1 MSTALCVDQ
10 EVVRQLSSRSLD
22 MKIDCGCQ
30 LDRSTER
37 PRCPDGAPAAPRWPT
52 AKVPP
57 RGFAAD
63 NQSGPVNL
71 QDRLGR
77 TPHQC
82 RPARREHAGRPPPL
96 ALLLVRHHGV
106 ADADRTVLRA
116 AAGDLQPQHV
126 INLPFWSTLML
137 DLDAC

>member
-1 MSTALCVDQ
+1 VTITEQAL
-10 EVVRQLSSRSLD
+10 R
-22 MKIDCGCQ
+22 
-30 LDRSTER
+30 
-37 PRCPDGAPAAPRWPT
+37 
-52 AKVPP
+52 
-57 RGFAAD
+57 
-63 NQSGPVNL
+63 SGPL
-71 QDRLGR
+71 KHARSPR
-77 TPHQC
+77 PHAQPVSP
-82 RPARREHAGRPPPL
+82 RSARARRAATTP

>member
-1 MSTALCVDQ
+1 MTITEQALR
-10 EVVRQLSSRSLD
+10 VRRYRLNTPAQQPVPGPCGQFHHVQPTTGAGRSN
-22 MKIDCGCQ
+22 M
-30 LDRSTER
+30 
-37 PRCPDGAPAAPRWPT
+37 
-52 AKVPP
+52 
-57 RGFAAD
+57 
-63 NQSGPVNL
+63 

-77 TPHQC
+77 TPNQC

-137 DLDAC
+137 EFDAC

>member
-1 MSTALCVDQ
+1 MTIAEQALQ
-10 EVVRQLSSRSLD
+10 VRRYRLNTPLSSR
-22 MKIDCGCQ
+22 CQ
-30 LDRSTER
+30 
-37 PRCPDGAPAAPRWPT
+37 APAASSPH
-52 AKVPP
+52 
-57 RGFAAD
+57 AAD
-63 NQSGPVNL
+63 TASGPLNM

-77 TPHQC
+77 TPNQC

-137 DLDAC
+137 EFDAP

>member
-1 MSTALCVDQ
+1 MTITEQALR
-10 EVVRQLSSRSLD
+10 VRRYRLNTRSAA
-22 MKIDCGCQ
+22 GA
-30 LDRSTER
+30 R
-37 PRCPDGAPAAPRWPT
+37 PLRPGHRMQPTTGAGRP
-52 AKVPP
+52 
-57 RGFAAD
+57 
-63 NQSGPVNL
+63 NM
-71 QDRLGR
+71 QDRRGR
-77 TPHQC
+77 TPNQR
-82 RPARREHAGRPPPL
+82 RPARREHAGRPPPI